1 MNPHLLTE
9 ILGLLQDGTNNL
21 EQTLKELKD
30 FPAERV
36 SDACIDHQREIRTGI
51 PEVIYGASKSAEQI
65 VTIARAQIGAGGPV
79 IATRV
84 ETEKAKQV
92 QMALPECRYHDRASM
107 LTCLERKVTAHSF
120 RGEALILCAG
130 TSDIPVAEEARVTLE
145 ALGSPVKVIYDIGIA
160 GLHRLLLHRELIC
173 QSSVI
178 IVVAGMEGALA
189 SVVGGL
195 CSAPIIGVPTSVGYG
210 ASFGGV
216 SALLTM
222 LNSCAPGLAVVNI
235 DNGFGAACMAYSI
248 NRQNPT
254 GAPPPY
260 NDKTGR

>member
-9 ILGLLQDGTNNL
+9 ILGLLQDGTNSL

-36 SDACIDHQREIRTGI
+36 KDACIDHQREIRTGI
-51 PEVIYGASKSAEQI
+51 PEVIYGAAKSVEQI
-65 VTIARAQIGAGGPV
+65 ITIARAQIATGGPV

-84 ETEKAKQV
+84 EREKAKQV
-92 QMALPECRYHDRASM
+92 QLVLPECHYHERASM
-107 LTCLERKVTAHSF
+107 LTCLERRATAPSF

-145 ALGSPVKVIYDIGIA
+145 ALGSPVKTIYDIGIA
-160 GLHRLLLHRELIC
+160 GLHRLLLHREVIS
-173 QSSVI
+173 QASVI

-195 CSAPIIGVPTSVGYG
+195 CTAPIIGVPTSVGYG

-235 DNGFGAACMAYSI
+235 DNGFGAACMAFSI

-254 GAPPPY
+254 G
-260 NDKTGR
+260 